1 MSEVKCSLHSSVA
14 VREYFDS
21 YVSKANMAFACCTA
35 TSIGKREK
43 EMEDPSASYK
53 LTKSLTTICEFLDE
67 RVGNKSSFNLVK
79 HAVSMAIAEELKSL
93 VHSAA
98 DDIRSNR
105 EAEIDQLK
113 KTLRQKELQ
122 IHDLEQII
130 IELQSFYRA
139 KADQMQRIDTK
150 ERVHS
155 QDDDEFPV
163 IHQEVAHNLAE
174 KRTFLSRFFRA
185 KLTAQKVTEMKE
197 GSSSS
202 PDNI

>member
-1 MSEVKCSLHSSVA
+1 
-14 VREYFDS
+14 
-21 YVSKANMAFACCTA
+21 MAFACCTA

-163 IHQEVAHNLAE
+163 IHQEVANNLAE